1 MGQASGVVLP
11 KLDGVPVE
19 YRLSAEDPRAIK
31 LAQTLTAVGLAEP
44 AAWEDAKRSPAGYV
58 QATLKRWLTLHGAE
72 QVQQNFAL
80 NATISGSPDIYSGEE
95 GRPELLY
102 LMVDPESAGYM
113 ILGPALEMLEHVH
126 PRLPS
131 SFYHLLVGGVQRWMR
146 VYDYRDALERVEIL
160 REWAEGEGDQEQ
172 YEFPDVEGYVPPA
185 MKVKP
190 LSMKHVQRIA
200 ASINDQLSRQ
210 LLQAGLDLNKVSRRL
225 RRPEVSEETREAFMD
240 SNPPLPALLVSF
252 KRHDAMSAC
261 FDDESQAFLEASP
274 EPNLIVEIDP
284 ADRASVRQAF
294 DTLAVLCETT
304 VAAGRLAALLPGNNQ
319 EG

>member
-11 KLDGVPVE
+11 KPDGVPVE

-80 NATISGSPDIYSGEE
+80 NATISGSPDVYSGEG

-126 PRLPS
+126 PHLPS
-131 SFYHLLVGGVQRWMR
+131 SFYRLL
-146 VYDYRDALERVEIL
+146 L
-160 REWAEGEGDQEQ
+160 
-172 YEFPDVEGYVPPA
+172 
-185 MKVKP
+185 
-190 LSMKHVQRIA
+190 IA
-200 ASINDQLSRQ
+200 A
-210 LLQAGLDLNKVSRRL
+210 
-225 RRPEVSEETREAFMD
+225 
-240 SNPPLPALLVSF
+240 
-252 KRHDAMSAC
+252 
-261 FDDESQAFLEASP
+261 
-274 EPNLIVEIDP
+274 
-284 ADRASVRQAF
+284 
-294 DTLAVLCETT
+294 
-304 VAAGRLAALLPGNNQ
+304 
-319 EG
+319 